1 MSKALI
7 TIGAM
12 TSHGGQVIQ
21 GNVSSTINGI
31 AIAGVG
37 DKVTCPIPGH
47 GGVTTIITGDSGLII
62 QGRAVARHG
71 DKTACGATLIAN
83 QTLTIDSM

>member
-12 TSHGGQVIQ
+12 TTHGGQVIQ
-21 GNVSSTINGI
+21 GNVTTTINGI
-31 AIAGVG
+31 AVACIG
-37 DKVTCPIPGH
+37 DKVTCPISGH
-47 GGVTTIITGDSGLII
+47 GGVTTIVTGDSAFLIN
-62 QGRAVARHG
+62 GRAVARHD

-83 QTLTIDSM
+83 QALTIDAM

>member
-21 GNVSSTINGI
+21 GNATSTINGI
-31 AIAGVG
+31 SIACVG
-37 DKVTCPIPGH
+37 DKATCPIPGH
-47 GGVTTIITGDSGLII
+47 GGVTTIITGGSGMVIN
-62 QGRAVARHG
+62 GRAVARHG
-71 DKTACGATLIAN
+71 DKTACGAILIAN
-83 QTLTIDSM
+83 QTLTVDAM